1 MLIVRN
7 AKYYLQVLK
16 ARSLRGF
23 MMSNSNK
30 KSYFASSVWMLL
42 SVSVVSSIAIVA
54 PNNASAQEDQ
64 QQRGLLGGLER
75 EQSDESIPGQQPA
88 DIGGPAPLNR
98 TIEEA
103 EGGGVQP
110 SACAPIQTGGA
121 AAAGGG
127 NQTGDGLATNATS
140 PTTTVGDGGGENQTT
155 SSPTQLIEQACMALQ
170 AGDIQGAM
178 MQLNL
183 ALGQLREGGGTT
195 TGGATNTTTGPG
207 GIGTDDP
214 SATDNPFS
222 DLT

>member
-1 MLIVRN
+1 
-7 AKYYLQVLK
+7 
-16 ARSLRGF
+16 
-23 MMSNSNK
+23 
-30 KSYFASSVWMLL
+30 MLL
-42 SVSVVSSIAIVA
+42 SLSIVSSIAIVI

-75 EQSDESIPGQQPA
+75 EQRDEAILGQQPA
-88 DIGGPAPLNR
+88 DINGSAPLNR
-98 TIEEA
+98 TIIEDGD
-103 EGGGVQP
+103 GGAQP
-110 SACAPIQTGGA
+110 SACAPTQTGGGEG
-121 AAAGGG
+121 AGGG
-127 NQTGDGLATNATS
+127 NQTEVGAAATTNAT
-140 PTTTVGDGGGENQTT
+140 TAGGGAGNQSTSS

-195 TGGATNTTTGPG
+195 TGGATSTTTGPG